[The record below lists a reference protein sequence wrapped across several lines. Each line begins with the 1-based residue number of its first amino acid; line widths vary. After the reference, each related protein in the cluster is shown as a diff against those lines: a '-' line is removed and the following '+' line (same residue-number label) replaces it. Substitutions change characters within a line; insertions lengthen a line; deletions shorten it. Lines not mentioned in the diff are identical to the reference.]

1 MNYQDIQ
8 KKTDAELT
16 ELVIATRKELRTEN
30 FKDKFTKKASVIATT
45 KKTIAQALTEI
56 NARRRNQATK

>member
-16 ELVIATRKELRTEN
+16 ELVMTTRKELRTEN
-30 FKDKFTKKASVIATT
+30 FKDKFTKKASVIATA

>member
-1 MNYQDIQ
+1 MKYQDIQ

-16 ELVIATRKELRTEN
+16 ELVATTRAELRTEN
-30 FKDKFTKKASVIATT
+30 FKDKFSKKASVIQGA

-56 NARRRNQATK
+56 TTRRNSAAK

>member
-1 MNYQDIQ
+1 MKYQDIQ

-16 ELVIATRKELRTEN
+16 ELVMTTRGELRTEN
-30 FKDKFTKKASVIATT
+30 FKDKFTKKSSVIQGT

-56 NARRRNQATK
+56 TARRNSAAK

>member
-16 ELVIATRKELRTEN
+16 ELVATTRAELRTEN
-30 FKDKFTKKASVIATT
+30 FKDKFTKKASVISGA

-56 NARRRNQATK
+56 TARRNSTAK